1 MIKGLVI
8 GSTNPG
14 KIKEWKL
21 LLGKFPLVSVEELGN
36 FPEPQENGKT
46 FSEIAKTKAKHY
58 ALLTK
63 NFVLAEDGGFE
74 IDFLDGAPGVK
85 SRRILPGDKEGTDQ
99 ELIDFV
105 MEKLEGVPQSKRG
118 AKLAVSVALA
128 DPQGNV
134 IYEDKGEIR
143 GEIPTKP
150 SPVLEPG
157 YPYRSIL
164 FIPDAGK
171 YYVNLTPEEHKRF
184 SHRAPIAKRLAKF
197 LLEYK

>member
-1 MIKGLVI
+1 MMRIKRLVI

-14 KIKEWKL
+14 KIKEWEFFL
-21 LLGKFPLVSVEELGN
+21 RNFPLMSVAKLGS
-36 FPEPQENGKT
+36 FPEPEEKGET
-46 FSEIAKTKAKHY
+46 FSEIAIEKAKHY
-58 ALLTK
+58 ALVTK

-74 IDFLDGAPGVK
+74 IDFLNGAPGVK

-105 MEKLEGVPQSKRG
+105 LGKLNGVPRANRG
-118 AKLAVSVALA
+118 AKLVVSVALC

-134 IYEDKGEIR
+134 IYEDEGEIR
-143 GEIPTKP
+143 GEIAEKQ

-164 FIPDAGK
+164 FIPEAGK
-171 YYVNLTPEEHKRF
+171 YFVELTPEEHKRF
-184 SHRAPIAKRLAKF
+184 SHRAPIARRLAKF
-197 LLEYK
+197 LLK